1 MVKYKIVDWDEFAKV
16 NCDKRDIPKKL
27 LDILVE
33 FFFKRAEY
41 IEFDYVANN
50 KGYKNGID
58 YLLYGVE
65 KVEEPKERRTLDEQT
80 IADLQ
85 LILDYAKHK
94 IFIDIENNIGESFV
108 ITGYQ
113 PKDVLKILF
122 NTYPKI
128 SSDVQFG
135 NQEKEIINSEILE
148 QLKLTNEKLD
158 KLTCLKSHCKIS
170 L

>member
-1 MVKYKIVDWDEFAKV
+1 MVKYKIVDWDEFFESS
-16 NCDKRDIPKKL
+16 CKKHNL
-27 LDILVE
+27 PHTILKYIVGILFE
-33 FFFKRAEY
+33 KAEY
-41 IEFDYVANN
+41 IEFDYVEDGKA
-50 KGYKNGID
+50 YKNQFMYSLDG
-58 YLLYGVE
+58 LE